1 MSRITPQIKKIADLH
16 IKAMQEKKFD
26 NSKVSTTD
34 EIFQK
39 LRDGQTFEQVLKQIE
54 IRYCSITSILMST
67 QIGYVSQS
75 YKNGVYKGFKI
86 LLS

>member
-26 NSKVSTTD
+26 NPKVSTID

-39 LRDGQTFEQVLKQIE
+39 LKEGQTFEQVLKQVE
-54 IRYCSITSILMST
+54 IRYCSITSILMSK
-67 QIGYVSQS
+67 QLGYVSQS